1 MRRSRRMDGRT
12 GTLGAPT
19 APLALG
25 DEATAGLR
33 AAWRAAWTSRL
44 VVAACALLGLA
55 VLGEAPGWGAYDP
68 ARLTA
73 PFGSVGDI
81 LVAPFAR
88 WDSVWFLA
96 IARDGYAPEAAR
108 SAFFPLYPAAAAIVG
123 APLSSALLGGLL
135 VSWGALLAGL
145 AVVHRLAT
153 RDLGERYAGP
163 AVMFLAVFPASFFLS
178 AVYSES
184 LFLALSAG
192 TFLAARRGA
201 WAWAGTLGA
210 LAAATRSTGVLLVV
224 PIVLLALYGPR
235 DDRPGAAAAR
245 GGRRRWRPRFAPG
258 PELAWAALVPLGL
271 GAYLGYLALAG
282 LDPLG
287 PFRAQQAWL
296 RELTVPFGGVW
307 EGLRAGWEG
316 AGTLAGGGTFAW
328 EAGGGDPLQT
338 GALDLLLVAFLVA
351 ALLAGVA
358 ALRRLPP
365 AYGAWAAVSLAV
377 PLSLPVAAQPLMSLP
392 RFMAVCFPLHL
403 AVARW
408 AVDRGAVRPALVASG
423 LGLAGLSA
431 LWGTWTFLA

>member
-1 MRRSRRMDGRT
+1 MDGRT
-12 GTLGAPT
+12 GTLRAPP
-19 APLALG
+19 ALLALG
-25 DEATAGLR
+25 DETAAGLR

-44 VVAACALLGLA
+44 VVVACALLGLA
-55 VLGEAPGWGAYDP
+55 LLGAAPGWEAYDP
-68 ARLTA
+68 AQLTA
-73 PFGSVGDI
+73 PFGDAGDV

-123 APLSSALLGGLL
+123 APLSSALLGGLV
-135 VSWGALLAGL
+135 VSWTALLAGL

-153 RDLGERYAGP
+153 RDLGARYAGP
-163 AVMFLAVFPASFFLS
+163 AVTLLAFFPASFFLS

-201 WAWAGTLGA
+201 WAWAGAIGG

-235 DDRPGAAAAR
+235 DDRPGPAR
-245 GGRRRWRPRFAPG
+245 APATGRGRWRPRFAPG
-258 PELAWAALVPLGL
+258 PELAWAALMPLGL

-282 LDPLG
+282 LDPFG

-296 RELTVPFGGVW
+296 RELTLPFGGAW
-307 EGLRAGWEG
+307 DGLRAAWAGV
-316 AGTLAGGGTFAW
+316 GTLAGGGAFDW
-328 EAGGGDPLQT
+328 QAGGGGPLQA
-338 GALDLLLVAFLVA
+338 GALDVLLAVFLVA
-351 ALLAGVA
+351 AVLAGA
-358 ALRRLPP
+358 GALRRLPP

-377 PLSLPVAAQPLMSLP
+377 PLSMPVAAQPLMSLP

-403 AVARW
+403 ALARW
-408 AVDRGAVRPALVASG
+408 AVDRGVVRPTLVVSG
-423 LGLAGLSA
+423 AGLAGLSA
-431 LWGTWTFLA
+431 VWGTWTFLA